1 MAKTKEDLAL
11 SLADTLNKK
20 FKSDGQVA
28 YFIGGENTPTDVT
41 EWVSTGSSML
51 DLAISNRPH
60 GGTPVGRIIEVNGLE
75 SSGKSLVAG
84 HILAET
90 QRKGGVAVYIDTENA
105 LSMEFLEAIG
115 IDVSKMLYIALDT
128 VEQIFDAM
136 ESIINKVRESN
147 KDRLLT
153 IVVDSLAAATTSNE
167 KEADYSKAGW
177 NTDKAIIVSAAFRKI
192 TRLIGKE
199 RICVVMT
206 NQLRQKMGVMFGDP
220 WTTSGGK
227 GLPFHAS
234 VRLRLKPVGQIKIK
248 TPAGEQPIGI
258 KVRAQVIKNRVG
270 PPLRTAEFDVFFD
283 RGIDDSGNWYKILD
297 DNGIII
303 NSNPGKKIINHKGEE
318 IQFLPDDTTSK
329 NTELPKWSELVNEG
343 DPDFRKFLYEKI
355 CSFVIMKYKKKSENG
370 EIEGLDSE
378 IISSDEVIEEND

>member
-1 MAKTKEDLAL
+1 MANKEDLAV
-11 SLADTLNKK
+11 SLAETLNKK
-20 FKSDGQVA
+20 FKTDGQVA
-28 YFIGGENTPTDVT
+28 YFIGGENTPTDVS

-60 GGTPVGRIIEVNGLE
+60 GGIPVGRIIEINGLE

-84 HILAET
+84 HLLAET
-90 QRKGGVAVYIDTENA
+90 QKKNGVAVYIDTENA
-105 LSMEFLEAIG
+105 LSMDFLEAIG

-128 VEQIFDAM
+128 VEQIFEAM

-147 KDRLLT
+147 KDRLVT

-167 KEADYSKAGW
+167 KEADYSKEGW
-177 NTDKAIIVSAAFRKI
+177 ATDKALIVSKAFRKI

-199 RICVVMT
+199 RICLVFT

-234 VRLRLKPVGQIKIK
+234 VRIRLKSIGQIKVK
-248 TPAGEQPIGI
+248 TPSGEQVIGV

-270 PPLRTAEFDVFFD
+270 PPFRTADFDVFFD
-283 RGIDDSGNWYKILD
+283 RGIDDSDNWLQILK
-297 DNGIII
+297 DNDVVMR
-303 NSNPGKKIINHKGEE
+303 SSPGSKIIDHKGEE
-318 IQFLPDDTTSK
+318 
-329 NTELPKWSELVNEG
+329 
-343 DPDFRKFLYEKI
+343 RKFTADEWSALLNNEQEFREFLYQKI
-355 CSFVIMKYKKKSENG
+355 CDFAIMKYKSKSDIG
-370 EIEGLDSE
+370 GLDAE
-378 IISSDEVIEEND
+378 IISTDEVIGEND

>member
-1 MAKTKEDLAL
+1 MANKEDLAV
-11 SLADTLNKK
+11 SLAETLNKK
-20 FKSDGQVA
+20 FKTDGQVA
-28 YFIGGENTPTDVT
+28 YFIGGENTPTDVS

-60 GGTPVGRIIEVNGLE
+60 GGIPVGRIIEINGLE

-84 HILAET
+84 HLLAET
-90 QRKGGVAVYIDTENA
+90 QKKNGVAVYIDTENA
-105 LSMEFLEAIG
+105 LSMDFLEAIG

-128 VEQIFDAM
+128 VEQIFEAM

-147 KDRLLT
+147 KDRLVT

-167 KEADYSKAGW
+167 KEADYSKEGW
-177 NTDKAIIVSAAFRKI
+177 ATDKALIVSKAFRKI

-199 RICVVMT
+199 RICLVFT

-234 VRLRLKPVGQIKIK
+234 VRIRLKSIGQIKVK
-248 TPAGEQPIGI
+248 TPSGEQVIGV

-270 PPLRTAEFDVFFD
+270 PPFRTADFDVFFD
-283 RGIDDSGNWYKILD
+283 RGIDDSDNWLQILK
-297 DNGIII
+297 DNDVVMR
-303 NSNPGKKIINHKGEE
+303 SSPGSKIIDHKGEE
-318 IQFLPDDTTSK
+318 
-329 NTELPKWSELVNEG
+329 
-343 DPDFRKFLYEKI
+343 RKFTADEWSALLNNEQEFREFLYQKI
-355 CSFVIMKYKKKSENG
+355 CDFAIMKYKSKSDIG
-370 EIEGLDSE
+370 GLDAE
-378 IISSDEVIEEND
+378 IS